1 LESRED
7 FSSHDS
13 DDFGEGELGVF
24 PGLVEGNEA
33 LCKDAGNVLNVLLL
47 EFNDGDLR
55 HVR

>member
-1 LESRED
+1 MEGRKY

-33 LCKDAGNVLNVLLL
+33 LGEDAGNVLNVLLL

>member
-1 LESRED
+1 LEGGED

-13 DDFGEGELGVF
+13 DDFGEGEFGVF

-33 LCKDAGNVLNVLLL
+33 LGEDSGNVFNVLFL